1 MSHNRKVSRTSR
13 CYESVS
19 DLKEMHQ
26 LLMAARARTDDWHY
40 PHVGELQFAF
50 FMVLCHLDPH
60 GHIRLWHDA
69 DRKLIGY
76 SILGEDPSLDWQVA
90 PEHEWTGIESEAIAW
105 AEDRLAAL
113 RAREP
118 GQWGGG
124 TVSGARQ
131 DNAHRIAFLEQHR
144 FRYRGD
150 FSEVNLLR
158 SLQDPIPAA
167 IAPEGFTVRGL
178 FADKEIPVRAAAQRE
193 VWSPWTVGKVSD
205 DDYLNLT
212 QLPGYHQDLDVVG
225 VTSDGL
231 VAAYVNGWIDE
242 VNGIGDFGPVGAL
255 PAYRRLGLTRAV
267 LVEALHRMRD
277 HGMNRVCV
285 STTEGNTAAR
295 RLYESLGFTVVN
307 RYLECVQD
315 RMANTG
321 GSA

>member
-1 MSHNRKVSRTSR
+1 MTGSRKVSRSSR
-13 CYESVS
+13 YYEGES
-19 DLKEMHQ
+19 DLREMHQ
-26 LLMAARARTDDWHY
+26 LLMEARACTDDWRY
-40 PHVGELQFAF
+40 AHVGELQFAF

-90 PEHEWTGIESEAIAW
+90 PGHEWTGIESEAIAW

-118 GQWGGG
+118 GRWGGG

-131 DNAHRIAFLEQHR
+131 DNAQRIAFLGQHR
-144 FRYRGD
+144 FGYRGD

-158 SLQDPIPAA
+158 SLEDAIPAA
-167 IAPEGFTVRGL
+167 AAPEGFTVRGL
-178 FADKEIPVRAAAQRE
+178 SADREIPARAAAQRE
-193 VWSPWTVGKVSD
+193 VWTPWTVGNVSD
-205 DDYLNLT
+205 DDYLKLT
-212 QLPGYHQDLDVVG
+212 RLPGYHQDLDVVAVTADG
-225 VTSDGL
+225 V

-242 VNGIGDFGPVGAL
+242 VNAIGDFGPVGAL

-285 STTEGNTAAR
+285 STTEGNAAAR
-295 RLYESLGFTVVN
+295 RLYESLGFTVMN
-307 RYLECVQD
+307 RYLDYVQD
-315 RMANTG
+315 WRAHAG
-321 GSA
+321 G